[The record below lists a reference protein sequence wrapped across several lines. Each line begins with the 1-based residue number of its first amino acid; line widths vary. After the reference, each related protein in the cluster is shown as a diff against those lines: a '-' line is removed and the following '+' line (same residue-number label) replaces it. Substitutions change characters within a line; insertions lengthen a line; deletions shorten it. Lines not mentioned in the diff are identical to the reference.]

1 MAVQT
6 IETKTTEEFLGKVLS
21 DTSAFT
27 TIVLAAVGDRLGLYK
42 ELAARGPAT
51 SAELASRAGI
61 AERYAREW
69 LGAMASAGYL
79 IYDPDDRRFSLPSQ
93 YSPIIAQEGAP
104 YFFGGIHQMVLGMS
118 KPVDRLIEA
127 FKTGGGVTQSSYDD
141 DMWDGLERFT
151 NGWFENLLLQQW
163 IPAMPLVEAK
173 LKKGAQVADV
183 GCGRGRALIKLAEA
197 FPTSTYIGFDAFAPT
212 IERARQNAADAGVG
226 ERIRFEARD
235 CAQGLPATYDVITT
249 FDVIHDAVDP
259 AGLLKAIRR
268 ALKPDGVYVCLD
280 INCSDRLEE
289 NAGPLGALF
298 QGFSVLYCMT
308 TSLAGHGE
316 ALGTVGVPESKLS
329 ELSTKAGFSS
339 LRRVPLE
346 NPFNNL
352 YELRP

>member
-79 IYDPDDRRFSLPSQ
+79 IYDPEDRRFSLPSQ

-141 DMWDGLERFT
+141 DMWDGL
-151 NGWFENLLLQQW
+151 
-163 IPAMPLVEAK
+163 
-173 LKKGAQVADV
+173 
-183 GCGRGRALIKLAEA
+183 
-197 FPTSTYIGFDAFAPT
+197 
-212 IERARQNAADAGVG
+212 
-226 ERIRFEARD
+226 
-235 CAQGLPATYDVITT
+235 
-249 FDVIHDAVDP
+249 
-259 AGLLKAIRR
+259 
-268 ALKPDGVYVCLD
+268 
-280 INCSDRLEE
+280 
-289 NAGPLGALF
+289 
-298 QGFSVLYCMT
+298 
-308 TSLAGHGE
+308 
-316 ALGTVGVPESKLS
+316 
-329 ELSTKAGFSS
+329 
-339 LRRVPLE
+339 
-346 NPFNNL
+346 
-352 YELRP
+352 

>member
-6 IETKTTEEFLGKVLS
+6 VESKTTEEFLGKVLS

-127 FKTGGGVTQSSYDD
+127 FKTGGGGPQASYGEE
-141 DMWDGLERFT
+141 MWGALERVT
-151 NGWFENLLLQQW
+151 HGRVSHLLVPQCVPPTPPVEGNL
-163 IPAMPLVEAK
+163 K
-173 LKKGAQVADV
+173 NGAQ
-183 GCGRGRALIKLAEA
+183 
-197 FPTSTYIGFDAFAPT
+197 
-212 IERARQNAADAGVG
+212 AAHP
-226 ERIRFEARD
+226 R
-235 CAQGLPATYDVITT
+235 
-249 FDVIHDAVDP
+249 
-259 AGLLKAIRR
+259 
-268 ALKPDGVYVCLD
+268 
-280 INCSDRLEE
+280 
-289 NAGPLGALF
+289 
-298 QGFSVLYCMT
+298 
-308 TSLAGHGE
+308 
-316 ALGTVGVPESKLS
+316 
-329 ELSTKAGFSS
+329 
-339 LRRVPLE
+339 LRRG
-346 NPFNNL
+346 
-352 YELRP
+352 